1 MKKWLTI
8 FLSVSFVLLFFSACG
23 QAAPVSTGLADDTP
37 SAAVADEQSPYANL
51 DLSKEANVVMYAC
64 ATEPNAMQ
72 EVLELVNQRTKEA
85 VNTTLE
91 LYFIPSSERA
101 QQYPLLMAGGDTV
114 DLIFTANYCYYK
126 EQTEKGGFKEL
137 SEEFLSKYMPE
148 TWATLPHSAWE
159 ETYIDGKIYMIPRN
173 TASIAPDRG
182 PVINMDIAEKYG
194 YTADKINSYAD
205 FDGFLRAVG
214 DNEAEN
220 GMYAFYA
227 SSSSTL
233 QQLSLIFRNN
243 LINNQAS
250 DYVYYAQMAD
260 PTFEHPFFL
269 YTSDYYEEYAL
280 LMAEY
285 AAAGVWPSDA
295 IANTNSVA
303 TLFANGQSAAST
315 DNFFNGITSV
325 ANYRAKG
332 MNVELFDIFPE
343 GYRILRD
350 SYIGDGYAITSFS
363 KIPERAAVVL
373 DYIKTDWDTNMLLA
387 GGIEG
392 RHYFYDEQTNTVSP
406 GPESGDYTYLG
417 WNWGIFHA
425 NLAWPACDDERI
437 NAINDRIYSE
447 QIKDEEWPYW
457 GFTFDYTPVSAEW
470 SVISALVTE
479 YQTSFSLGMFRDAT
493 QQTYEEFV
501 AKLEEAGL
509 SKYME
514 EWNRQRSEFLAA
526 KQ

>member
-8 FLSVSFVLLFFSACG
+8 FLSVSFVLLCFSACG
-23 QAAPVSTGLADDTP
+23 QATPVSTDLADDTP
-37 SAAVADEQSPYANL
+37 SVAVADEQSPYANL

-101 QQYPLLMAGGDTV
+101 QKYPLLMAGGDTV

-137 SEEFLSKYMPE
+137 SEEFLSTYMPE

-173 TASIAPDRG
+173 TAAIAPDRG
-182 PVINMDIAEKYG
+182 PTINMDIAEKYG

-250 DYVYYAQMAD
+250 D
-260 PTFEHPFFL
+260 
-269 YTSDYYEEYAL
+269 
-280 LMAEY
+280 
-285 AAAGVWPSDA
+285 
-295 IANTNSVA
+295 
-303 TLFANGQSAAST
+303 
-315 DNFFNGITSV
+315 
-325 ANYRAKG
+325 
-332 MNVELFDIFPE
+332 
-343 GYRILRD
+343 
-350 SYIGDGYAITSFS
+350 
-363 KIPERAAVVL
+363 
-373 DYIKTDWDTNMLLA
+373 
-387 GGIEG
+387 
-392 RHYFYDEQTNTVSP
+392 
-406 GPESGDYTYLG
+406 
-417 WNWGIFHA
+417 
-425 NLAWPACDDERI
+425 
-437 NAINDRIYSE
+437 
-447 QIKDEEWPYW
+447 
-457 GFTFDYTPVSAEW
+457 
-470 SVISALVTE
+470 
-479 YQTSFSLGMFRDAT
+479 
-493 QQTYEEFV
+493 
-501 AKLEEAGL
+501 
-509 SKYME
+509 
-514 EWNRQRSEFLAA
+514 
-526 KQ
+526 